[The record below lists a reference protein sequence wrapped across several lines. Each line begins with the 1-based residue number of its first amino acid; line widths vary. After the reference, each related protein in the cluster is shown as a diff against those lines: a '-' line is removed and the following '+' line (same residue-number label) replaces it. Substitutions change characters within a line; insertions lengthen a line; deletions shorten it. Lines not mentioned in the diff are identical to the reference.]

1 MTKAELVDIICEK
14 TGFTR
19 HKSVEFLEQVF
30 AIMKKTLEKGEKI
43 KKTMFQGLSL
53 SPIAG
58 QSTNN

>member
-1 MTKAELVDIICEK
+1 
-14 TGFTR
+14 
-19 HKSVEFLEQVF
+19 VEFLEPVF
-30 AIMKKTLEKGEKI
+30 AIMKENLEKGEKI